1 MDILLEGGA
10 ALQKRDYTL
19 LVDQSQSMSEFE
31 ETEEKSRWEIIKDS
45 TLALAT
51 RCEHFDPNG
60 ITVYLFAEEFQ
71 RYDHVTSEKVAR
83 MFQTHQ
89 PQGKAHLATVLKQAT
104 DQYFKRR
111 ALEIAQPNGEIIIV
125 VTAGEIEDPE
135 AVKQVIIGAAD
146 QLSSDQELG
155 IELAQVGSNRQAARL
170 FKQLDQDLQR
180 AGAKF
185 DICHTV
191 SIEYVDR
198 IDLNKRAAV
207 PTRARQRGGEG

>member
-19 LVDQSQSMSEFE
+19 LVDQSQSMANFE
-31 ETEEKSRWEIIKDS
+31 EIEGKSRWEIMQDS

-51 RCEHFDPNG
+51 QCEHFDPNG
-60 ITVYLFAEEFQ
+60 ITVYLFAEEFK

-89 PQGKAHLATVLKQAT
+89 PRGKANLAIVLKHAT

-111 ALEIAQPNGEIIIV
+111 ALEMAQPNGEIIIV

-135 AVKQVIIGAAD
+135 AVKQVIINAAD
-146 QLSSDQELG
+146 QLSSDEELG
-155 IELAQVGSNRQAARL
+155 IELVQVGSNRQAARF
-170 FKQLDQDLQR
+170 FKELDQDLQR

-185 DICHTV
+185 DICNTV
-191 SIEYVDR
+191 SIEDVDR
-198 IDLNKRAAV
+198 IDLNEILLGAIAD
-207 PTRARQRGGEG
+207 